1 LLFPRLNAGIDGS
14 DNEGV
19 EGSDGAVREGIFIGS
34 GAMPHP
40 PMHRPNGHGTFALA
54 YLEFEL
60 AGAYSSVSRPITQ
73 AVFSGA
79 MKLGGSMYLRRLS

>member
-1 LLFPRLNAGIDGS
+1 M
-14 DNEGV
+14 
-19 EGSDGAVREGIFIGS
+19 GIFMRG
-34 GAMPHP
+34 GARPHS

-60 AGAYSSVSRPITQ
+60 AVAYSSVSRPMTQ